1 MRIIRKYTPSIKDK
15 PDTRQRRLLLDILR
29 NTRGHMNA
37 RQLYQSA
44 IERDPHISLATVYR
58 TLRLFK
64 ELELINE
71 MHLDGASIYDSQ
83 G

>member
-1 MRIIRKYTPSIKDK
+1 
-15 PDTRQRRLLLDILR
+15 
-29 NTRGHMNA
+29 MNA

-58 TLRLFK
+58 TIRLFK
-64 ELELINE
+64 ELELIDD
-71 MHLDGASIYDSQ
+71 MLWDGASIYDSQ